1 VVWKGAGGRLLPQ
14 AAVHRAFI
22 SIQPTGSLPILKLLP
37 GTCSPPPAVCSKGEW
52 SEVEIP
58 LSRFLLTWRGK
69 VVEEVVELNAKR
81 ITTLG
86 ISLAGGDQLQPQVH
100 EGGGLQQPQLRV
112 LLLGS
117 WGAAACSPAGAAQA
131 LLHHPARRGLNLLR
145 FTCCGCL
152 PGAPTPKQRC
162 RGTTSWDSTGLPPA
176 TREYTCQR
184 RRSAGKSEAPACSG
198 GSHALGTSPA
208 ALRRCCG
215 C

>member
-1 VVWKGAGGRLLPQ
+1 
-14 AAVHRAFI
+14 
-22 SIQPTGSLPILKLLP
+22 LKLLP
-37 GTCSPPPAVCSKGEW
+37 GSCSPPAAVCSKGEW

-117 WGAAACSPAGAAQA
+117 
-131 LLHHPARRGLNLLR
+131 
-145 FTCCGCL
+145 
-152 PGAPTPKQRC
+152 
-162 RGTTSWDSTGLPPA
+162 
-176 TREYTCQR
+176 
-184 RRSAGKSEAPACSG
+184 
-198 GSHALGTSPA
+198 
-208 ALRRCCG
+208 
-215 C
+215 